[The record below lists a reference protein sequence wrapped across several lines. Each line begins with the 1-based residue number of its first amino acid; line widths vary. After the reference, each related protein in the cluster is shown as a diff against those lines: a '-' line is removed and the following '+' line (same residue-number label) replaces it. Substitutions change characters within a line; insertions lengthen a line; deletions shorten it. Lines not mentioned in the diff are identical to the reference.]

1 MPTAGSRPE
10 QIASAGKMS
19 TLGKQKWFVVKT
31 PDEAARE
38 GVNIRETLPRAKQIQ
53 FDGIKGDF
61 QRLIEQWQKEQK
73 MLSDKV
79 EKCENTGWW
88 NKTRWREHL
97 KNCNLIHL
105 SYASRLPDKDEEGLL
120 KVAAVIK
127 KMVERGV
134 LGLNSMLEGLRRW
147 LRSAEMH
154 KPDVRPLARLQNS
167 ESQERAMI
175 HFMAVIGIDET
186 NARLRDGNDYSY
198 IIAGLVYVSRLVA
211 AEALLPSLE
220 REN

>member
-1 MPTAGSRPE
+1 
-10 QIASAGKMS
+10 
-19 TLGKQKWFVVKT
+19 
-31 PDEAARE
+31 
-38 GVNIRETLPRAKQIQ
+38 
-53 FDGIKGDF
+53 
-61 QRLIEQWQKEQK
+61 

-134 LGLNSMLEGLRRW
+134 LGLNSMPEGLRR
-147 LRSAEMH
+147 
-154 KPDVRPLARLQNS
+154 
-167 ESQERAMI
+167 
-175 HFMAVIGIDET
+175 
-186 NARLRDGNDYSY
+186 
-198 IIAGLVYVSRLVA
+198 
-211 AEALLPSLE
+211 
-220 REN
+220 